1 MDTIKKYLESMFEH
15 LPKTLEV
22 MRAKDELYSM
32 MEDKYNELINEG
44 KKENEAI
51 GIVIS
56 EFGNLDELAEELGL
70 NKVLDDLVSSD
81 RRYVSR
87 QEADDYV
94 DAAVSRRFLL
104 SLGILLCILSPAG
117 PILLDSIATATGLPF
132 FTGIGVAFLFLCAAI
147 GVGFIVFSNYST
159 KSWSFLNRQP
169 CYIDDETIDYLKS
182 EKEESQ
188 TVKGMIL
195 AVGIML
201 CIVSVI
207 PVIVLDSALNIPI
220 ISDGVG
226 PSMMFTLAGVGVFLI
241 VFSSGRNMA
250 YKKLLSLNKKVFPQ
264 EIFRAFSE
272 ASSKS
277 SDENSYVHSSKSPYE
292 RSYVHS
298 DKSSVSSDKTVH
310 IERVSGEVVENVDK
324 NKTYNSHKM
333 PEKPEDPT
341 EKKVKNFIR
350 AMVADYWKSVL
361 CIYIIWSF
369 FTFSWGSSWIIW
381 PLAAM
386 LRKPIENYFLND
398 KH

>member
-32 MEDKYNELINEG
+32 MEDKYNELISEG

-56 EFGNLDELAEELGL
+56 EFGNLDELAEGLGL
-70 NKVLDDLVSSD
+70 NKVLDNIVSSD

-94 DAAVSRRFLL
+94 DAAVSRRFML

-117 PILLDSIATATGLPF
+117 PILLDSVASATGLEF
-132 FTGIGVAFLFLCAAI
+132 FTGIGVAFMFLCAAI
-147 GVGFIVFSNYST
+147 GVGFIVFSSYMT
-159 KSWSFLNRQP
+159 KSWSFLRKQP
-169 CYIDDETIDYLKS
+169 CYIDDETIDYLKT

-188 TVKGMIL
+188 TASGMIL

-207 PVIVLDSALNIPI
+207 PVIALNTALDIPI

-226 PSMMFTLAGVGVFLI
+226 PSMLFTLVAVGVFLI
-241 VFSSGRNMA
+241 VFSSGRNRA
-250 YKKLLSLNKKVFPQ
+250 YKKLLSLNKKVFAQ
-264 EIFRAFSE
+264 ESMQQFAD
-272 ASSKS
+272 ASSQS
-277 SDENSYVHSSKSPYE
+277 SCSDPYMSSNTASGE
-292 RSYVHS
+292 
-298 DKSSVSSDKTVH
+298 SVN
-310 IERVSGEVVENVDK
+310 IERVTGEVVENGNVERSYK
-324 NKTYNSHKM
+324 SY
-333 PEKPEDPT
+333 EKPEQSSDST

-350 AMVADYWKSVL
+350 AMVKDYWKSVL

-381 PLAAM
+381 PLAAI
-386 LRKPIENYFLND
+386 LRRPIEQYFLGD

>member
-32 MEDKYNELINEG
+32 MEDKYNELISEG

-56 EFGNLDELAEELGL
+56 EFGNLDELAEGLGL
-70 NKVLDDLVSSD
+70 NKVLDNIVSSD

-94 DAAVSRRFLL
+94 DAAVSRRFML

-117 PILLDSIATATGLPF
+117 PILLDSVASATGLEF
-132 FTGIGVAFLFLCAAI
+132 FTGIGVAFMFLCAAI
-147 GVGFIVFSNYST
+147 GVGFIVFSSYMT
-159 KSWSFLNRQP
+159 KSWSFLRKQP
-169 CYIDDETIDYLKS
+169 CYIDDETIDYLKT

-188 TVKGMIL
+188 TASGMIL

-207 PVIVLDSALNIPI
+207 PVIALNTALNIPI

-226 PSMMFTLAGVGVFLI
+226 PSMLFTLVAVGVFLI
-241 VFSSGRNMA
+241 VFSSGRNKA
-250 YKKLLSLNKKVFPQ
+250 YKKLLSLNKKVFAQ
-264 EIFRAFSE
+264 ESMQQFADTSSQSSCSDPYMSSNT
-272 ASSKS
+272 ASG
-277 SDENSYVHSSKSPYE
+277 E
-292 RSYVHS
+292 
-298 DKSSVSSDKTVH
+298 SVN
-310 IERVSGEVVENVDK
+310 IERVSGEVVESD
-324 NKTYNSHKM
+324 NKSRSYNSY
-333 PEKPEDPT
+333 EKPEQSSDST

-350 AMVADYWKSVL
+350 AMVKDYWKSVL

-381 PLAAM
+381 PLAAIF
-386 LRKPIENYFLND
+386 RRPIEQYFLGD
-398 KH
+398 RK

>member
-32 MEDKYNELINEG
+32 MEDKYNELISEG

-56 EFGNLDELAEELGL
+56 EFGNLDELAEGLGL
-70 NKVLDDLVSSD
+70 NKVLDNIVSSD

-94 DAAVSRRFLL
+94 DAAVSRRFML

-117 PILLDSIATATGLPF
+117 PILLDSVASATGLEF
-132 FTGIGVAFLFLCAAI
+132 FTGIGVAFMFLCAAI
-147 GVGFIVFSNYST
+147 GVGFIVFSSYMT
-159 KSWSFLNRQP
+159 KSWSFLRKQP
-169 CYIDDETIDYLKS
+169 CYIDDETIDYLKT

-188 TVKGMIL
+188 TASGMIL

-207 PVIVLDSALNIPI
+207 PVIALNTALDIPI

-226 PSMMFTLAGVGVFLI
+226 PSMLFTLVAVGVFLI
-241 VFSSGRNMA
+241 VFSSGRNKA
-250 YKKLLSLNKKVFPQ
+250 YKKLLSLNKKVFAQ
-264 EIFRAFSE
+264 ESMQQFADTSSQSSCSDPYMSSNT
-272 ASSKS
+272 ASG
-277 SDENSYVHSSKSPYE
+277 E
-292 RSYVHS
+292 
-298 DKSSVSSDKTVH
+298 SVS
-310 IERVSGEVVENVDK
+310 IERVSGEVVESD
-324 NKTYNSHKM
+324 NKSRSYNSY
-333 PEKPEDPT
+333 EKPEQSSDST

-350 AMVADYWKSVL
+350 AMVKDYWKSVL

-381 PLAAM
+381 PLAAIF
-386 LRKPIENYFLND
+386 RRPIEQHFLGD
-398 KH
+398 RK

>member
-32 MEDKYNELINEG
+32 MEDKYNELISEG

-56 EFGNLDELAEELGL
+56 EFGNLDELAEGLGL
-70 NKVLDDLVSSD
+70 NKVLDNIVSSD

-94 DAAVSRRFLL
+94 DAAVSRRFML

-117 PILLDSIATATGLPF
+117 PILLDSVASATGLEF
-132 FTGIGVAFLFLCAAI
+132 FTGIGVAFMFLCAAI
-147 GVGFIVFSNYST
+147 GVGFIVFSSYMT
-159 KSWSFLNRQP
+159 KSWSFLRKQP
-169 CYIDDETIDYLKS
+169 CYIDDETIDYLKT

-188 TVKGMIL
+188 TASGMIL

-207 PVIVLDSALNIPI
+207 PVIALNTAIDIPI

-226 PSMMFTLAGVGVFLI
+226 PSMLFTLVAVGVFLI

-250 YKKLLSLNKKVFPQ
+250 YKKLLLLNDKVFSQ
-264 EIFRAFSE
+264 DILQKVAEE
-272 ASSKS
+272 SSKS
-277 SDENSYVHSSKSPYE
+277 SEGNSYTYSKASSYS
-292 RSYVHS
+292 S
-298 DKSSVSSDKTVH
+298 DKSVH
-310 IERVSGEVVENVDK
+310 IERVSGEVVENTDSSK
-324 NKTYNSHKM
+324 NYNSYKV
-333 PEKPEDPT
+333 PEKPEDST
-341 EKKVKNFIR
+341 EKKVKNFVR
-350 AMVADYWKSVL
+350 AMVKDYWKSVL

-369 FTFSWGSSWIIW
+369 LTLSWGSSWIIW
-381 PLAAM
+381 PLAA
-386 LRKPIENYFLND
+386 LFRKPIEQYFLGDRN
-398 KH
+398 

>member
-32 MEDKYNELINEG
+32 MEDKYNELISEG

-56 EFGNLDELAEELGL
+56 EFGNLDELAEGLGL
-70 NKVLDDLVSSD
+70 NKVLDNIVSSD

-94 DAAVSRRFLL
+94 DAAVSRRFML

-117 PILLDSIATATGLPF
+117 PILLDSVASATGLEF
-132 FTGIGVAFLFLCAAI
+132 FTGIGVAFMFLCAAI
-147 GVGFIVFSNYST
+147 GVGFIVFSSYMT
-159 KSWSFLNRQP
+159 KSWSFLRKQP
-169 CYIDDETIDYLKS
+169 CYIDDETIDYLKT

-188 TVKGMIL
+188 TASGMIL

-207 PVIVLDSALNIPI
+207 PVIALNTALDIPI

-226 PSMMFTLAGVGVFLI
+226 PSMLFTLVAVGVFLI
-241 VFSSGRNMA
+241 VFSSGRNRA
-250 YKKLLSLNKKVFPQ
+250 YKKLLSLNKKVFAQ
-264 EIFRAFSE
+264 ESMRQFADTSNNSSGSDHSA
-272 ASSKS
+272 ASNTASGESAYTYSRS
-277 SDENSYVHSSKSPYE
+277 SQYGSGE
-292 RSYVHS
+292 
-298 DKSSVSSDKTVH
+298 SVN
-310 IERVSGEVVENVDK
+310 IERVTGEVVENGNLDK
-324 NKTYNSHKM
+324 SYKSYD
-333 PEKPEDPT
+333 KPEQSSDST

-350 AMVADYWKSVL
+350 AMVKDYWKSVL

-381 PLAAM
+381 PLAAI
-386 LRKPIENYFLND
+386 LRRPIEQYFFGD

>member
-32 MEDKYNELINEG
+32 MEDKYNELISEG

-56 EFGNLDELAEELGL
+56 EFGNLDELAEGLGL
-70 NKVLDDLVSSD
+70 NKVLDNIVSSD

-94 DAAVSRRFLL
+94 DAAVSRRFML

-117 PILLDSIATATGLPF
+117 PIILDSVASATGLEF
-132 FTGIGVAFLFLCAAI
+132 FTGIGVAFMFLCAAI
-147 GVGFIVFSNYST
+147 GVGFIVFSSYMT
-159 KSWSFLNRQP
+159 KSWSFLRKQP
-169 CYIDDETIDYLKS
+169 CYIDDETIDYLKT

-188 TVKGMIL
+188 TASGMIL

-207 PVIVLDSALNIPI
+207 PVIALNTALDIPI

-226 PSMMFTLAGVGVFLI
+226 PPMLFTLVAVGVFLI
-241 VFSSGRNMA
+241 VFSSGRNKA
-250 YKKLLSLNKKVFPQ
+250 YKKLLSLNRKVFAQ
-264 EIFRAFSE
+264 ERMQQFADTSSQSSCSDPYMSSNT
-272 ASSKS
+272 ASG
-277 SDENSYVHSSKSPYE
+277 E
-292 RSYVHS
+292 
-298 DKSSVSSDKTVH
+298 SVK
-310 IERVSGEVVENVDK
+310 IERVSGEVVESD
-324 NKTYNSHKM
+324 NKGRSYNSY
-333 PEKPEDPT
+333 EKPEQSSDST

-350 AMVADYWKSVL
+350 AMVKDYWKSVL

-381 PLAAM
+381 PLAAI
-386 LRKPIENYFLND
+386 LRRPIEQYFFGD

>member
-32 MEDKYNELINEG
+32 MEDKYNELISEG

-56 EFGNLDELAEELGL
+56 EFGNLDELAEGLGL
-70 NKVLDDLVSSD
+70 NKVLDNIVSSD

-94 DAAVSRRFLL
+94 DAAVSRRFML

-117 PILLDSIATATGLPF
+117 PILLDSVASATGLEF
-132 FTGIGVAFLFLCAAI
+132 FTGIGVAFMFLCAAI
-147 GVGFIVFSNYST
+147 GVGFIVFSSYMT
-159 KSWSFLNRQP
+159 KSWSFLRKQP
-169 CYIDDETIDYLKS
+169 CYIDDETIDYLKT

-188 TVKGMIL
+188 TASGMIL
-195 AVGIML
+195 AVGIMR

-207 PVIVLDSALNIPI
+207 PVIALNTALDIPI

-226 PSMMFTLAGVGVFLI
+226 PSMLFTLVAVGVFLI
-241 VFSSGRNMA
+241 VFSSGRNKA
-250 YKKLLSLNKKVFPQ
+250 YKKLLSLNKKVFAQ
-264 EIFRAFSE
+264 ESMQQFADTSSQSSCSDPYMSSNT
-272 ASSKS
+272 ASG
-277 SDENSYVHSSKSPYE
+277 E
-292 RSYVHS
+292 
-298 DKSSVSSDKTVH
+298 SVS
-310 IERVSGEVVENVDK
+310 IERVSGEVVESD
-324 NKTYNSHKM
+324 NKSRSYNSY
-333 PEKPEDPT
+333 EKPEQSSDST

-350 AMVADYWKSVL
+350 AMVKDYWKSVL

-381 PLAAM
+381 PLAAIF
-386 LRKPIENYFLND
+386 RRPIEQYFLGD
-398 KH
+398 RK

>member
-32 MEDKYNELINEG
+32 MEDKYNELISEG

-56 EFGNLDELAEELGL
+56 EFGNLDELAEGLGL
-70 NKVLDDLVSSD
+70 NKVLDNIVSSD

-94 DAAVSRRFLL
+94 DAAVSRRFML

-117 PILLDSIATATGLPF
+117 PILLDSVASATGLEF
-132 FTGIGVAFLFLCAAI
+132 FTGIGVAFMFLCAAI
-147 GVGFIVFSNYST
+147 GVGFIVFSSYMT
-159 KSWSFLNRQP
+159 KSWSFLRKQP
-169 CYIDDETIDYLKS
+169 CYIDDETIDYLKT

-188 TVKGMIL
+188 TASGMIL

-207 PVIVLDSALNIPI
+207 PVIALNTALNIPI

-226 PSMMFTLAGVGVFLI
+226 PSMLFTLVAVGVFLI
-241 VFSSGRNMA
+241 VFSSGRNKA
-250 YKKLLSLNKKVFPQ
+250 YKKLLSLNKKVFAQ
-264 EIFRAFSE
+264 ESMQQFADTSSQSSCSDPYMSSNT
-272 ASSKS
+272 ASG
-277 SDENSYVHSSKSPYE
+277 E
-292 RSYVHS
+292 
-298 DKSSVSSDKTVH
+298 SVN
-310 IERVSGEVVENVDK
+310 IERVSGEVVESD
-324 NKTYNSHKM
+324 NKSKSYSSY
-333 PEKPEDPT
+333 EKPEQSSDST

-350 AMVADYWKSVL
+350 AMVKDYWKSVL

-381 PLAAM
+381 PLAAIF
-386 LRKPIENYFLND
+386 RKPIEQYFLGD
-398 KH
+398 RK

>member
-32 MEDKYNELINEG
+32 MEDKYNELISEG

-56 EFGNLDELAEELGL
+56 EFGNLDELAEGLGL
-70 NKVLDDLVSSD
+70 NKVLDNIVSSD

-94 DAAVSRRFLL
+94 DAAVSRRFML

-117 PILLDSIATATGLPF
+117 PILLDSVASATGLEF
-132 FTGIGVAFLFLCAAI
+132 FTGIGVAFMFLCAAI
-147 GVGFIVFSNYST
+147 GVGFIVFSSYMT
-159 KSWSFLNRQP
+159 KSWSFLRKQP
-169 CYIDDETIDYLKS
+169 CYIDDETIDYLKT

-188 TVKGMIL
+188 TASGMIL

-207 PVIVLDSALNIPI
+207 PVIALNTALDIPI

-226 PSMMFTLAGVGVFLI
+226 PSMLFTLVAVGVFLI
-241 VFSSGRNMA
+241 VFSSGRNKA
-250 YKKLLSLNKKVFPQ
+250 YKKLLSLNKKVFAQ
-264 EIFRAFSE
+264 ESMQQFADTSSQSSCSDPYMSSNT
-272 ASSKS
+272 ASG
-277 SDENSYVHSSKSPYE
+277 E
-292 RSYVHS
+292 
-298 DKSSVSSDKTVH
+298 SVN
-310 IERVSGEVVENVDK
+310 IERVSGEVVESD
-324 NKTYNSHKM
+324 NKSRSYNSYD
-333 PEKPEDPT
+333 KPEQSSDST

-350 AMVADYWKSVL
+350 AMVKDYWKSVL

-381 PLAAM
+381 PLAAIF
-386 LRKPIENYFLND
+386 RRPIEQYFLGD
-398 KH
+398 RK

>member
-32 MEDKYNELINEG
+32 MEDKYNELISEG

-56 EFGNLDELAEELGL
+56 EFGNLDELAEGLGL
-70 NKVLDDLVSSD
+70 NKVLDNIVSSD

-94 DAAVSRRFLL
+94 DAAVSRRFML

-117 PILLDSIATATGLPF
+117 PILLDSVASATGLEF
-132 FTGIGVAFLFLCAAI
+132 FTGIGVAFMFLCAAI
-147 GVGFIVFSNYST
+147 GVGFIVFSSYMT
-159 KSWSFLNRQP
+159 KSWSFLRKQP
-169 CYIDDETIDYLKS
+169 CYIDDETIDYLKT

-188 TVKGMIL
+188 TASGMIL

-207 PVIVLDSALNIPI
+207 PVIALNTALNIPI

-226 PSMMFTLAGVGVFLI
+226 PSMLFTLVAVGVFLI
-241 VFSSGRNMA
+241 VFSSGRNKA
-250 YKKLLSLNKKVFPQ
+250 YKKLLSLNKKVFAQ
-264 EIFRAFSE
+264 ESMQQFADTSSQSSCSDPYMSSNT
-272 ASSKS
+272 ASG
-277 SDENSYVHSSKSPYE
+277 E
-292 RSYVHS
+292 
-298 DKSSVSSDKTVH
+298 SVN
-310 IERVSGEVVENVDK
+310 IERVSGEVVESD
-324 NKTYNSHKM
+324 NKSKSYSSY
-333 PEKPEDPT
+333 EKPEQSSDST

-350 AMVADYWKSVL
+350 AMVKDYWKSVL

-381 PLAAM
+381 PLAAIF
-386 LRKPIENYFLND
+386 RRPIEQYFLGD
-398 KH
+398 RK

>member
-32 MEDKYNELINEG
+32 MEDKYNELISEG

-56 EFGNLDELAEELGL
+56 EFGNLDELAEGLGL
-70 NKVLDDLVSSD
+70 NKVLDNIVSSD

-94 DAAVSRRFLL
+94 DAAVSRRFML

-117 PILLDSIATATGLPF
+117 PILLDSVASATGLAF
-132 FTGIGVAFLFLCAAI
+132 FTGIGVAFMFLCAAI
-147 GVGFIVFSNYST
+147 GVGFIVFSSYMT
-159 KSWSFLNRQP
+159 KSWSFLRKQP
-169 CYIDDETIDYLKS
+169 CYIDDETIDYLKT

-188 TVKGMIL
+188 TASGMIL

-207 PVIVLDSALNIPI
+207 PVIALNTALNIPI

-226 PSMMFTLAGVGVFLI
+226 PSMLFTLVAVGVFLI

-250 YKKLLSLNKKVFPQ
+250 YKKLLSLNKKVFAQ
-264 EIFRAFSE
+264 ESMQQFADTSSQSSCSDPYMSSNT
-272 ASSKS
+272 ASG
-277 SDENSYVHSSKSPYE
+277 E
-292 RSYVHS
+292 
-298 DKSSVSSDKTVH
+298 SVN
-310 IERVSGEVVENVDK
+310 IERVSGEVVESD
-324 NKTYNSHKM
+324 NKSRSYNSY
-333 PEKPEDPT
+333 EKPEQSSDST

-350 AMVADYWKSVL
+350 AMVKDYWKSVL

-381 PLAAM
+381 PLAAIF
-386 LRKPIENYFLND
+386 RKPIEQYFLGDRN
-398 KH
+398 

>member
-32 MEDKYNELINEG
+32 MEDKYNELISEG

-56 EFGNLDELAEELGL
+56 EFGNLDELAEGLGL
-70 NKVLDDLVSSD
+70 NKVLDNIVSSD

-94 DAAVSRRFLL
+94 DAAVSRRFML

-117 PILLDSIATATGLPF
+117 PILLDSVASATGLEF
-132 FTGIGVAFLFLCAAI
+132 FTGIGVAFMFLCAAI
-147 GVGFIVFSNYST
+147 GVGFIVFSSYMT
-159 KSWSFLNRQP
+159 KSWSFLRKQP
-169 CYIDDETIDYLKS
+169 CYIDDDTIDYLKT

-188 TVKGMIL
+188 TASGMIL

-207 PVIVLDSALNIPI
+207 PVIVLDAALNIPI

-241 VFSSGRNMA
+241 VFSSGRNRA
-250 YKKLLSLNKKVFPQ
+250 YKKLLSLNKKVFAQ
-264 EIFRAFSE
+264 ESMQQFAGT
-272 ASSKS
+272 
-277 SDENSYVHSSKSPYE
+277 SDYN
-292 RSYVHS
+292 S
-298 DKSSVSSDKTVH
+298 DKSVE
-310 IERVSGEVVENVDK
+310 IERVSGEVVESD
-324 NKTYNSHKM
+324 NKGRSYNSY
-333 PEKPEDPT
+333 EKPEQSSDST
-341 EKKVKNFIR
+341 EKKVKNFVR
-350 AMVADYWKSVL
+350 AMVKDYWKSVL

-381 PLAAM
+381 PIAAIF
-386 LRKPIENYFLND
+386 RKPIEQYFLGDRN
-398 KH
+398 

>member
-32 MEDKYNELINEG
+32 MEDKYNELISEG

-56 EFGNLDELAEELGL
+56 EFGNLDELADGLGL

-117 PILLDSIATATGLPF
+117 PILLDSIATVTHLNI
-132 FTGIGVAFLFLCAAI
+132 FTGIGVAFMFLCAAI
-147 GVGFIVFSNYST
+147 GVGFIVFSSYVT
-159 KSWSFLNRQP
+159 KSWSFLNKQP
-169 CYIDDETIDYLKS
+169 CYIDDETADYLKG

-207 PVIVLDSALNIPI
+207 PVIVLDAALDIPI

-226 PSMMFTLAGVGVFLI
+226 PSLMFTFAAVGVFLI
-241 VFSSGRNMA
+241 VFSSGRNRA
-250 YKKLLSLNKKVFPQ
+250 YKKLLSLNKKVFAQ
-264 EIFRAFSE
+264 
-272 ASSKS
+272 ASMQQFADI
-277 SDENSYVHSSKSPYE
+277 SDYD
-292 RSYVHS
+292 S
-298 DKSSVSSDKTVH
+298 DKSVK
-310 IERVSGEVVENVDK
+310 IERVSGEVVESDNK
-324 NKTYNSHKM
+324 NRSYNSYD
-333 PEKPEDPT
+333 KPEESSEST

-350 AMVADYWKSVL
+350 AMVKDYWKSVL

-381 PLAAM
+381 PLAAI
-386 LRKPIENYFLND
+386 LRRPIEQYFFGD

>member
-32 MEDKYNELINEG
+32 MEDKYNELISEG

-56 EFGNLDELAEELGL
+56 EFGNLDELAEGLGL
-70 NKVLDDLVSSD
+70 SKVLDDLVSSD

-94 DAAVSRRFLL
+94 DAVVSRRFML

-117 PILLDSIATATGLPF
+117 PILLDSIATATGLNL
-132 FTGIGVAFLFLCAAI
+132 FTGIGVAFLFLCAAV
-147 GVGFIVFSNYST
+147 GVGFIVFSNYIT
-159 KSWSFLNRQP
+159 KSWSFLNKQP

-182 EKEESQ
+182 EKEECQ
-188 TVKGMIL
+188 TGNGMLL

-207 PVIVLDSALNIPI
+207 PVIVLDAALNVPI

-226 PSMMFTLAGVGVFLI
+226 PSMMFTLAAVGVFLI
-241 VFSSGRNMA
+241 VFSSGRNKA
-250 YKKLLSLNKKVFPQ
+250 YKKLLSLNKKVFAR
-264 EIFRAFSE
+264 EILQQFADAPDNGPE
-272 ASSKS
+272 KS
-277 SDENSYVHSSKSPYE
+277 VK
-292 RSYVHS
+292 
-298 DKSSVSSDKTVH
+298 
-310 IERVSGEVVENVDK
+310 IERVTGEVVESDYK
-324 NKTYNSHKM
+324 DASYSSYD
-333 PEKPEDPT
+333 KPEQSSDST
-341 EKKVKNFIR
+341 EKKVKNFIKV
-350 AMVADYWKSVL
+350 MVKDYWKSVL

-369 FTFSWGSSWIIW
+369 FTFSWGSSWVIW
-381 PLAAM
+381 PLAAI
-386 LRKPIENYFLND
+386 LRKPIEQYFLGG

>member
-15 LPKTLEV
+15 LPKTIEV

-56 EFGNLDELAEELGL
+56 EFGNLDELAEGLGL

-104 SLGILLCILSPAG
+104 SLGILLCIISPAG
-117 PILLDSIATATGLPF
+117 PILLDSIATATGLQF
-132 FTGIGVAFLFLCAAI
+132 FTGIGVAFMFLCAAV
-147 GVGFIVFSNYST
+147 GVGFIVFSNYTT
-159 KSWSFLNRQP
+159 KSWSFLNKQP
-169 CYIDDETIDYLKS
+169 CYIDDETSDYLKG
-182 EKEESQ
+182 EKEEGQ

-201 CIVSVI
+201 CIASLI
-207 PVIVLDSALNIPI
+207 PVVVLDGAFDIPI

-250 YKKLLSLNKKVFPQ
+250 YKKLLSLNDKVFSQ
-264 EIFRAFSE
+264 DILQKVAEE
-272 ASSKS
+272 SSKS
-277 SDENSYVHSSKSPYE
+277 SEGNSYTYSKASSYS
-292 RSYVHS
+292 S
-298 DKSSVSSDKTVH
+298 DKSVH
-310 IERVSGEVVENVDK
+310 IERVSGEVVENTDSSK
-324 NKTYNSHKM
+324 NYNSYKV
-333 PEKPEDPT
+333 PEKPEDST

-369 FTFSWGSSWIIW
+369 LTMSWGSSWIIW
-381 PLAAM
+381 PLAAI
-386 LRKPIENYFLND
+386 LRGPIEQYFFGD
-398 KH
+398 KK

>member
-32 MEDKYNELINEG
+32 MEDKYNELISEG

-56 EFGNLDELAEELGL
+56 EFGNLDELAEGLGL
-70 NKVLDDLVSSD
+70 NKVLDNIVSSD

-94 DAAVSRRFLL
+94 DAAVSRRFML

-117 PILLDSIATATGLPF
+117 PILLDSVASATGLEF
-132 FTGIGVAFLFLCAAI
+132 FTGIGVAFMFLCAAI
-147 GVGFIVFSNYST
+147 GVGFIVFSSYMT
-159 KSWSFLNRQP
+159 KSWSFLRKQP
-169 CYIDDETIDYLKS
+169 CYIDDETIDYLKT

-188 TVKGMIL
+188 TASGMIL

-207 PVIVLDSALNIPI
+207 PVIALNTALDIPI

-226 PSMMFTLAGVGVFLI
+226 PSMLFTLVAVGVFLI
-241 VFSSGRNMA
+241 VFSSGRNKA
-250 YKKLLSLNKKVFPQ
+250 YKKLLSLNKKVFAQ
-264 EIFRAFSE
+264 ESMQQFAD
-272 ASSKS
+272 ASSQS
-277 SDENSYVHSSKSPYE
+277 SCSDPYMSSNAASGE
-292 RSYVHS
+292 
-298 DKSSVSSDKTVH
+298 SVN
-310 IERVSGEVVENVDK
+310 IERVSGEVVESD
-324 NKTYNSHKM
+324 NKSRSYNSYD
-333 PEKPEDPT
+333 KPEQSSDST

-350 AMVADYWKSVL
+350 AMVKDYWKSVL

-381 PLAAM
+381 PLAAIF
-386 LRKPIENYFLND
+386 RRPIEQYFLGD
-398 KH
+398 RK